1 MLKTTTLFTP
11 CDWVIEREE
20 RRRCIPRGEGLW
32 SDRSTL
38 HASPVKTF
46 GRFSVRGPAAWRK
59 DGGTGENSNTMHKAC
74 KALRYNL
81 WLQWYVPSAKQSC
94 ERSEE
99 LRRCGDT
106 QAGSLCYGWREMLC
120 VVCEEPVRLTG
131 YGREQH
137 GDVRLVPDQVSTGVN
152 QRPLGAG
159 NLLRIGQLDEA
170 AVIPDQIIRVQGRE
184 VFGMQQQ
191 VFFDLFSDDFR
202 QNKSAYPGRTD
213 RQHSFIEAPRRDD
226 PSGEHVRIQKK
237 PDSPTAGHFTRG
249 LRREPRFTAL
259 VGL

>member
-1 MLKTTTLFTP
+1 MYSSWGGAL
-11 CDWVIEREE
+11 ERQVNPT
-20 RRRCIPRGEGLW
+20 RVARQNVWQVLGQRPSRLAQG
-32 SDRSTL
+32 
-38 HASPVKTF
+38 
-46 GRFSVRGPAAWRK
+46 WRY
-59 DGGTGENSNTMHKAC
+59 GT
-74 KALRYNL
+74 
-81 WLQWYVPSAKQSC
+81 
-94 ERSEE
+94 
-99 LRRCGDT
+99 
-106 QAGSLCYGWREMLC
+106 LCYGWREMLC